1 MQFEWDPEKARANEI
16 KHGVTFAEATES
28 FADSLSST
36 VADPDH
42 AEDEERFVI
51 FGLCS
56 NNRYMVASY
65 AERGDRIR
73 IISARTM
80 TRRERAAYEQ

>member
-1 MQFEWDPEKARANEI
+1 MQFEWEPDKARANEV
-16 KHGVTFAEATES
+16 KHGVTFAEATEI

-42 AEDEERFVI
+42 SEFEERFVI
-51 FGLCS
+51 FGMS
-56 NNRYMVASY
+56 STNRCLVASFT
-65 AERGDRIR
+65 ERGDRIR

-80 TRRERAAYEQ
+80 TRQEQAAYEQ

>member
-1 MQFEWDPEKARANEI
+1 MQFEWDPEKARANEV
-16 KHGVTFAEATES
+16 KHGVTFAEATEI

-42 AEDEERFVI
+42 SEFEERFVI
-51 FGLCS
+51 FGIS
-56 NNRYMVASY
+56 STNRCLVASFT
-65 AERGDRIR
+65 ERGDRIR

-80 TRRERAAYEQ
+80 TRQEQAAYEQ